1 MAEIKTV
8 VFLCE
13 EISHTKF
20 FFNMEKAFQKMNY
33 HCIYLVLDLAVYFQL
48 KKWTQ
53 NEVILLKTRKFYCN
67 TDNALDS
74 KEYMEKSLSE
84 KNVRDIYKSVYYFC
98 NQLRKSYTIK
108 LFLCS
113 QGIK

>member
-48 KKWTQ
+48 KKITHTGNLIFLELNLISLVQ
-53 NEVILLKTRKFYCN
+53 NCRQNNLK
-67 TDNALDS
+67 
-74 KEYMEKSLSE
+74 
-84 KNVRDIYKSVYYFC
+84 
-98 NQLRKSYTIK
+98 
-108 LFLCS
+108 
-113 QGIK
+113 